1 MLVDTHAHLTMPE
14 LSGQLPAVL
23 ERAADAGVAAI
34 VCVGIDLASS
44 REAIE
49 LAGRYPRV
57 AATVGVHANDCAE
70 LPVNWLEELRDL
82 ARSPG
87 VVAIGE
93 IGLDYYWKRV
103 EKERQREVLQA
114 QLDLAGELALPVVI
128 HNRDAGDD
136 LAGILLEWARGL
148 PASHPRGVLHCFSGD
163 RKMMDSCC
171 SAGFFVSFAGPI
183 TFRNSR
189 GAAEMA
195 AAAPRDRLLIET
207 DSPYLA
213 PHPRRGKR
221 NEPSLLPL
229 VAERMAELHGV
240 SLDQIAD
247 ATTRNAERL
256 FGLEVAPLTMQES

>member
-14 LSGQLPAVL
+14 LSGELPAL
-23 ERAADAGVAAI
+23 LQRAAEAGVAGV

-44 REAIE
+44 RQAIDI
-49 LAGRYPRV
+49 AGRYPQV
-57 AATVGVHANDCAE
+57 AATVGVHANDCAD
-70 LPVNWLEELRDL
+70 LPSGWLDELRGL
-82 ARSPG
+82 AGSAG

-103 EKERQREVLQA
+103 ERQRQREVFQA
-114 QLDLAGELALPVVI
+114 QLELAEDLALPVVI
-128 HNRDAGDD
+128 HNRDAGED
-136 LAGILLEWARGL
+136 LTGILLEWAAGL
-148 PASHPRGVLHCFSGD
+148 PAGHPRGVLHCFSGD
-163 RKMMDSCC
+163 RDMMDSCC

-189 GAAEMA
+189 GAAEMV
-195 AAAPRDRLLIET
+195 AAAPPDRLLIET

-213 PHPRRGKR
+213 PHPHRGKR
-221 NEPSLLPL
+221 NEPSLLRL
-229 VAERMAELHGV
+229 VAERMAEIRGV

-256 FGLEVAPLTMQES
+256 FGLEVAPVTTRGS